1 MNKKVN
7 GYMTVEASLIIPL
20 VLCIYVAVI
29 KLGFLIYDRCV
40 MSQDQYL
47 AVFRSSRFTL
57 SEEAYGEVIYGNYDV
72 TEPDLRYA
80 EERTFRKQKFYPM
93 FGKGEV
99 KTTYEYGKVQ
109 LWGKGFEGLLEVKKE
124 AVRNDIFAAVRKR
137 RQKKDGS

>member
-20 VLCIYVAVI
+20 VLCIYVSVI

-40 MSQDQYL
+40 MCQDQYL

-109 LWGKGFEGLLEVKKE
+109 LWGKGFEELLEVKKE